1 MMSHRNN
8 FDIEM
13 KNSSPDDIVRQSKIF
28 LDKLLEQ
35 ARTSITETAF
45 FVNIYKSYSKIIVSH
60 PHPLPFAFSQPILG
74 RFRQQPYR
82 DNQCGQT
89 PKHLQRQPHIPKAF

>member
-1 MMSHRNN
+1 MMSHRNT

-60 PHPLPFAFSQPILG
+60 
-74 RFRQQPYR
+74 
-82 DNQCGQT
+82 C
-89 PKHLQRQPHIPKAF
+89 